1 MSSPTPEID
10 TPPVIAVDGPSGTGK
25 GSLCQRLARYLG
37 WHLLDSGAVYR
48 GLAYLALKKGTCLE
62 NPGQLAQLAKGLD
75 IGFLALEEIR
85 VLVGGE
91 DVTESIRAEA
101 CGSAASRIAEYP
113 EVRQALLAKQRVFR
127 KPPGLLA
134 DGRDMGT
141 VVFPGAAL
149 KLYLTASP
157 EERAGRRYKQLKEK
171 GIDVN
176 LRRLSQDIAERDKR
190 DRKRAVAPLMAA
202 PNAVIIDTTKMGID
216 AVAQWAMQ
224 LIAERGLA

>member
-1 MSSPTPEID
+1 MSSPAPERD
-10 TPPVIAVDGPSGTGK
+10 TSPVIAVDGPSGTGK
-25 GSLCQRLARYLG
+25 GALCQRLAGHLH

-48 GLAYLALKKGTCLE
+48 SLTYLALNKGACLE
-62 NPGQLAQLAKGLD
+62 NPEQLARLADGLD
-75 IGFLALEEIR
+75 IRFLVLDEIR

-91 DVTESIRAEA
+91 DVTEAIRAEE
-101 CGSAASRIAEYP
+101 CGSIASRIAEYP
-113 EVRQALLAKQRVFR
+113 AVRQALLAKQRVFR
-127 KPPGLLA
+127 KPPGLIA

-171 GIDVN
+171 GIDVS
-176 LRRLSQDIAERDKR
+176 LQHLSLDIAERDRR
-190 DRKRAVAPLMAA
+190 DCERVVAPLRAA
-202 PNAVIIDTTKMGID
+202 PNAVIIDTTEMGIE
-216 AVAQWAMQ
+216 AVVRQAMR

>member
-1 MSSPTPEID
+1 MSSPANEIAI
-10 TPPVIAVDGPSGTGK
+10 PPVIAVDGPSGSGK
-25 GSLCQRLARYLG
+25 GALCQRLARYLH

-48 GLAYLALKKGTCLE
+48 CLAYLALKKGACLE
-62 NPGQLAQLAKGLD
+62 NPEQLALLADGLD
-75 IGFLALEEIR
+75 ISFLSLDEIR

-91 DVTESIRAEA
+91 DVTESIRGEE
-101 CGSAASRIAEYP
+101 CGSTASRIAGYP

-127 KPPGLLA
+127 KPPGLIA

-176 LRRLSQDIAERDKR
+176 VQRLSQDIAERDKR
-190 DRKRAVAPLMAA
+190 DRERVVAPLIAA
-202 PNAVIIDTTKMGID
+202 PNAVIIDTTEMGIE
-216 AVAQWAMQ
+216 AVARRAMQ
-224 LIAERGLA
+224 LIAERSLV